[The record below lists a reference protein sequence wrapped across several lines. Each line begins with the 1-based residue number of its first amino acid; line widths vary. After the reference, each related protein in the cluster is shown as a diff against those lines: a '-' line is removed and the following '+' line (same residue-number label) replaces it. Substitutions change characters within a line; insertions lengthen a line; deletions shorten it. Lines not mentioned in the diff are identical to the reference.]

1 MYIISQYEEK
11 RKALTAIQE
20 RHMIILQAERSVNMR
35 KKKDYTLQDQEKL
48 KKILQERT
56 GYLICSDKLLEQI
69 FTRSTYSAQKGG
81 ENNEVLE
88 FIGDQVLSYFLVKKL
103 SKYCGDWNDDG
114 EYSFRLREHH
124 LTTIKQELVCNE
136 NLCEIVDS
144 WGVAKYVIA
153 GPKDWPYGL
162 NDQPKARADLFE
174 AILGAIA
181 LESGWNQEIL
191 ERAVHKMLSLDKRLA
206 LILSRYDQ

>member
-1 MYIISQYEEK
+1 
-11 RKALTAIQE
+11 
-20 RHMIILQAERSVNMR
+20 MR
-35 KKKDYTLQDQEKL
+35 KKKGYTPQEQQRIRELLLEK
-48 KKILQERT
+48 T
-56 GYLICSDKLLEQI
+56 GYLIRSEKLLEQI

-103 SKYCGDWNDDG
+103 SEDCGDWSYDG
-114 EYSFRLREHH
+114 EYIFRLREHH

-136 NLCEIVDS
+136 TLCEIVDS
-144 WGVAKYVIA
+144 WGIAKYVIA

-162 NDQPKARADLFE
+162 NDQPKVRADLFE

-181 LESGWNQEIL
+181 LECGWDSKIL
-191 ERAVHKMLSLDKRLA
+191 EQAVHKMLSLDTRLA
-206 LILSRYDQ
+206 LIVSKINQ

>member
-1 MYIISQYEEK
+1 
-11 RKALTAIQE
+11 
-20 RHMIILQAERSVNMR
+20 MR
-35 KKKDYTLQDQEKL
+35 KTKGYTLPEQEKL

-56 GYLICSDKLLEQI
+56 GYLICNDKLLEQI

-103 SKYCGDWNDDG
+103 SRFCGDWSEDG
-114 EYSFRLREHH
+114 EYIFRLREHH

-136 NLCEIVDS
+136 TLCEIVDS
-144 WGVAKYVIA
+144 WGIAKYVVA

-181 LESGWNQEIL
+181 LESGWDDVIL
-191 ERAVHKMLSLDKRLA
+191 EQAVHKMLSLDKRLA
-206 LILSRYDQ
+206 SIMLKYNQ

>member
-1 MYIISQYEEK
+1 
-11 RKALTAIQE
+11 
-20 RHMIILQAERSVNMR
+20 MR
-35 KKKDYTLQDQEKL
+35 KKKGYTLQEQEKL
-48 KKILQERT
+48 KKIIQERT
-56 GYLICSDKLLEQI
+56 GYLIRSDKLLEQI

-88 FIGDQVLSYFLVKKL
+88 FIGDQVLSYVLVKKL
-103 SKYCGDWNDDG
+103 SRYCGDWSEDG
-114 EYSFRLREHH
+114 EYLFRLREYH

-144 WGVAKYVIA
+144 WGIAKYVIA

-162 NDQPKARADLFE
+162 DDQPKARADLFE

-181 LESGWNQEIL
+181 LESGWDEVVL
-191 ERAVHKMLSLDKRLA
+191 ERAVHKMLSLDKQLA
-206 LILSRYDQ
+206 VILSKTNQ

>member
-1 MYIISQYEEK
+1 
-11 RKALTAIQE
+11 
-20 RHMIILQAERSVNMR
+20 MR
-35 KKKDYTLQDQEKL
+35 KKKDYTIQDQEKL
-48 KKILQERT
+48 KKIIQERT
-56 GYLICSDKLLEQI
+56 GYLIRSDKLLEQI

-103 SKYCGDWNDDG
+103 SRYCGDWSEDG
-114 EYSFRLREHH
+114 EYIFRLREHH
-124 LTTIKQELVCNE
+124 LTTIKQKFVCNE
-136 NLCEIVDS
+136 TLCEIVDS

-153 GPKDWPYGL
+153 GPKDWPNGL

-181 LESGWNQEIL
+181 LESGWDDVIL
-191 ERAVHKMLSLDKRLA
+191 ERAVNKMLSLDKRLA
-206 LILSRYDQ
+206 AIMLENSL

>member
-1 MYIISQYEEK
+1 
-11 RKALTAIQE
+11 
-20 RHMIILQAERSVNMR
+20 MR
-35 KKKDYTLQDQEKL
+35 KKKGYTLQEQEKL
-48 KKILQERT
+48 KKIIQERT
-56 GYLICSDKLLEQI
+56 GYLIQNDKLLEQI

-88 FIGDQVLSYFLVKKL
+88 FIGDQVLSYVLVKKL
-103 SKYCGDWNDDG
+103 SRYCGDWSEDG
-114 EYSFRLREHH
+114 EYLFRLREYH

-144 WGVAKYVIA
+144 WGIAKYVIA

-162 NDQPKARADLFE
+162 DDQPKARADLFE

-181 LESGWNQEIL
+181 LESGWNMEVL
-191 ERAVHKMLSLDKRLA
+191 EKAVHRMLSLDKRLA
-206 LILSRYDQ
+206 TIISQYYQ